1 MEEPLE
7 GEETSHR
14 DGEDKLA
21 ERVHGHPTPLWDDGE
36 KEHKGTKR
44 KVERLAMMCFI
55 TTFCKQKTKQK
66 TITQNSVNISNYVS
80 LYGIRW
86 VSIDIKK
93 VQFVNYG
100 QNLKVN

>member
-44 KVERLAMMCFI
+44 KVESGKVSHDVFHYNILQ
-55 TTFCKQKTKQK
+55 TKNKTK
-66 TITQNSVNISNYVS
+66 NYHTKFS
-80 LYGIRW
+80 
-86 VSIDIKK
+86 KH
-93 VQFVNYG
+93 
-100 QNLKVN
+100 